1 MREWLTEYGDLHMK
15 YIGSSDT
22 LDEYLAKLSSSEDW
36 LLDGDG
42 EHATY

>member
-1 MREWLTEYGDLHMK
+1 MK
-15 YIGSSDT
+15 YIGNSDT

-42 EHATY
+42 EHATYQEYDSKHSELN